1 MEDQD
6 APIDKNFET
15 LYSFFRGDQ
24 NKYVFSWSDAQVT
37 RSGSLTKYESCLE
50 SRQQWRLQ

>member
-1 MEDQD
+1 MEDHD